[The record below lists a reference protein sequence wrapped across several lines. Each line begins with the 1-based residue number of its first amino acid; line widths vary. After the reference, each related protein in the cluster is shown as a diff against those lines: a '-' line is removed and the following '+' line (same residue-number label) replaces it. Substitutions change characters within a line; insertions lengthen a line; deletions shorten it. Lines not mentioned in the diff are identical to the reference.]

1 MTSAPDPHAVEYL
14 ARTDLR
20 AAQLR
25 RLQGL
30 FSTIQGRNQFYTRKF
45 DAAGVNIDTFDTLD
59 GLQDLPLTTK
69 EELAADQE
77 ASPPWGTAH
86 TEPLNCYTRYH
97 QTSSTTGRPLRWLD
111 TNQSWQ
117 WVVDCWKTVYRAAG
131 VTSEDRIFFPF
142 GFGPFLG
149 FWSAFDAGSQIG
161 ALCIPGGSM
170 SSETRLGLLE
180 AALPTVVC
188 CTPTYALRLV
198 EVARA
203 TGLSDLAHGT
213 VRTVI
218 VAGEPGGSI
227 PATRARLEEGW
238 SARVIDHHGLTE
250 VGPVS
255 FECLNAPG
263 TLHLNECEFICE
275 VLDPSSHVPVQDG
288 EAGEL
293 VVTNL
298 GRSASPVIRYR
309 TRDIVRVTHERCQC
323 GRTLAR
329 VDGGILSRADD
340 MVCIRGVNV
349 YPTAVE
355 AVVRRFPEVTEYR
368 STVSTRDSLR
378 ALDIELELEP
388 GTADQA
394 TVSARVAQALQ
405 EAMGLSVPVRVVATN
420 ALPRFELKANRFV
433 VADSTERNKS
443 AND

>member
-59 GLQDLPLTTK
+59 ELQDLPLTTK

-77 ASPPWGTAH
+77 TSPPWGTAH

-213 VRTVI
+213 VKTVI

-420 ALPRFELKANRFV
+420 ALPRFELKASRFV